1 MSLLRVNTIESL
13 NGATGSINI
22 TGNIIANGMPIAGTT
37 GATGSQGATG
47 TTGATGSQGATGAD
61 GATGSQG
68 ATGFQGATGPAGATG
83 PMPTDYAVTGANTF
97 YDSQTISGPTGT
109 SFFILSNYAYL
120 NCADDSAASAKGVP
134 TGGIYHNSGALRI
147 RIS

>member
-47 TTGATGSQGATGAD
+47 AA

-68 ATGFQGATGPAGATG
+68 ATGFQGATGPAGETG

-120 NCADDSAASAKGVP
+120 DCANDSAASAKGVP
-134 TGGIYHNSGALRI
+134 TGGVYHNNGALRI